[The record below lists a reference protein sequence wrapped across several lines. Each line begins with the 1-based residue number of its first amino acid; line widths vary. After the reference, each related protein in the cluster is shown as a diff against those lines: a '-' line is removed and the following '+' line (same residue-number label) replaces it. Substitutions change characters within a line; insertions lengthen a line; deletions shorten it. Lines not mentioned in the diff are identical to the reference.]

1 MTRITPAFLQT
12 WSNISMITFLYIGLT
27 VVYLGGAWTF
37 WKGFNRTHFSR
48 SIGTRIGFAVLWPVL
63 FAANKNFRK
72 NFQKALRGD

>member
-12 WSNISMITFLYIGLT
+12 WSNTSMTFLYIGLT

-37 WKGFNRTHFSR
+37 WKGFSRTQFSR
-48 SIGTRIGFAVLWPVL
+48 SIVTRVGFAALWPVL

-72 NFQKALRGD
+72 NFNKALRGD